1 MLWKMISASYLDAI
15 RNDFKICP
23 SKLKEAFALFNTTT
37 LFPHIP
43 RRTRTNNAL
52 SNHIPISMANPV
64 QSFFILFAII
74 SVCWTSVADAGG
86 AKVNNVTPS
95 MARTILIAAM
105 SHEMD
110 TVASA
115 VSFHTYLTQLLS

>member
-1 MLWKMISASYLDAI
+1 
-15 RNDFKICP
+15 
-23 SKLKEAFALFNTTT
+23 
-37 LFPHIP
+37 
-43 RRTRTNNAL
+43 
-52 SNHIPISMANPV
+52 MANLV
-64 QSFFILFAII
+64 QSFFILVAFI
-74 SVCWTSVADAGG
+74 SVCWTPVADAGG

-115 VSFHTYLTQLLS
+115 VSFHTFLTQLLS